1 MLTVELQDSVFRAW
15 DLEFGAINPGF
26 VYQGCRAESFRA
38 QDFRA
43 WGLGL

>member
-1 MLTVELQDSVFRAW
+1 MLTVELQDSGFRAW

-26 VYQGCRAESFRA
+26 VYQGCRAESCRA

-43 WGLGL
+43 CRRGL